1 MGLRHFIRLGA
12 VELPFAG
19 LGAMLWCVLLSGGF
33 SPAAHAGSVEYVVRE
48 QLDRKEYDSSVR
60 RQLLSYGFSAPQ
72 DACHPDSLR
81 LNGPDGEVPVQFS
94 DLETWEGTPF
104 VKSATVNFIV
114 DNPQP
119 LSATTFTL
127 TYADKPLPRTAEPV
141 EPDPA
146 LRVVEAQDTVLVT
159 SSRYQFRVRL
169 LSGEQTYAQ
178 PAPAADVPG
187 PLQGISFGEDPW
199 SEPSRM
205 FGAIPVK
212 SWTAKL
218 VDNGPVF
225 ARVAFRYTFAD
236 DNVLTLTARVASADS
251 AVRWEMAVREDRPE
265 QGLEMPMLRM
275 PGAKEA
281 MLPKGY
287 GQWARDRTLPL
298 KAEPFVYLSPNSSL
312 PNVFPD
318 SPAHIR
324 IQREDQADINF
335 YSHDPGAWTEPA
347 ATLTF
352 AGFKTLD
359 NENIPRVWD
368 RWQRKRIAV
377 SYIDE
382 TPVLRMSLAKGQR
395 KWTISL
401 GAAQVGDQLQRTN
414 AMVLDWPA
422 ANAPRPWLFV
432 DRQRIEDLWK
442 EIGDDPGTL
451 RERGLLTDDAVSMTT
466 MLNRRARMAS
476 AAWNVRM
483 MMSDHLPTSFAARRG
498 LANKKTQEKM
508 EDWSQYMFDGSPP
521 QSPREAFMQRMYF
534 EHARTAPVQHLQNYL
549 RLLGNF
555 DVMRHAI
562 TVAALYDALIDSDLI
577 TAEQRP
583 AFRAQ
588 TAYLAY
594 LMADPTC
601 WDMERGYVSGNTN
614 MSVSYT
620 LSLGILA
627 CALRNHP
634 MAKTWTDHATRWMD
648 KWLADEVGPNGEWIP
663 EGTHYGIVSLE
674 PMLAYAAAAKRAGF
688 HDFTNDPRLKRLTL
702 FWAHQHT
709 PPDPGRGD
717 LRVSGSYGRGSASER
732 FNVFGV
738 AARLFAASDPDFS
751 RQMQWMWA
759 QTGYPVDGA
768 DFRMGGY
775 DAYYMDRNLP
785 MRAPRWES
793 ENFPNI
799 GAVLRHA
806 FDTADESHLNV
817 LSNVQSRE
825 NLDVWPPGVGGI
837 AQWFACGKPLSTC
850 FTFKYGMQER
860 HDLVRD
866 GVRLTHPWAATGTE
880 KNPFGYYTT
889 TNAEAFASLASA
901 DYVRSTFSITH
912 ADPRDWFPD
921 ELPAYP
927 SEPRGREGKL
937 DWTRQM
943 LFLKDADPVGP
954 AYLVLHD
961 STRGGQPTVWQFW
974 TLSEKLGAA
983 SEAADVEAFL
993 ADKPGPTILPA
1004 RELPRSDRFTAIGQF
1019 GVDMEFFIAGPTN
1032 TPRHTLRYG
1041 GVLQRRPEYQDLL
1054 HLQLPG
1060 DGSYYVALFPRA
1072 REAQAPAFTA
1082 LAEGKIIK
1090 IAGGFG
1096 TDYALLAPV
1105 VTTAAAEGVMV
1116 SGTAAAVQT
1125 RPDGSGVLTVAA
1137 AGDVRW
1143 KDFGIRS
1150 DTAASLHATA
1160 DGQLT
1165 LTIPPGSEGGDVTI
1179 RAPAGYRLEGR
1190 PKDVQVSEDGGV
1202 YAIAVPA
1209 GAQPIVLKK

>member
-1 MGLRHFIRLGA
+1 
-12 VELPFAG
+12 
-19 LGAMLWCVLLSGGF
+19 
-33 SPAAHAGSVEYVVRE
+33 
-48 QLDRKEYDSSVR
+48 
-60 RQLLSYGFSAPQ
+60 
-72 DACHPDSLR
+72 
-81 LNGPDGEVPVQFS
+81 
-94 DLETWEGTPF
+94 
-104 VKSATVNFIV
+104 
-114 DNPQP
+114 
-119 LSATTFTL
+119 
-127 TYADKPLPRTAEPV
+127 
-141 EPDPA
+141 
-146 LRVVEAQDTVLVT
+146 
-159 SSRYQFRVRL
+159 
-169 LSGEQTYAQ
+169 
-178 PAPAADVPG
+178 
-187 PLQGISFGEDPW
+187 
-199 SEPSRM
+199 
-205 FGAIPVK
+205 
-212 SWTAKL
+212 
-218 VDNGPVF
+218 
-225 ARVAFRYTFAD
+225 
-236 DNVLTLTARVASADS
+236 
-251 AVRWEMAVREDRPE
+251 
-265 QGLEMPMLRM
+265 
-275 PGAKEA
+275 
-281 MLPKGY
+281 
-287 GQWARDRTLPL
+287 
-298 KAEPFVYLSPNSSL
+298 
-312 PNVFPD
+312 
-318 SPAHIR
+318 
-324 IQREDQADINF
+324 
-335 YSHDPGAWTEPA
+335 
-347 ATLTF
+347 
-352 AGFKTLD
+352 
-359 NENIPRVWD
+359 
-368 RWQRKRIAV
+368 
-377 SYIDE
+377 
-382 TPVLRMSLAKGQR
+382 
-395 KWTISL
+395 
-401 GAAQVGDQLQRTN
+401 
-414 AMVLDWPA
+414 
-422 ANAPRPWLFV
+422 
-432 DRQRIEDLWK
+432 
-442 EIGDDPGTL
+442 
-451 RERGLLTDDAVSMTT
+451 
-466 MLNRRARMAS
+466 
-476 AAWNVRM
+476 
-483 MMSDHLPTSFAARRG
+483 
-498 LANKKTQEKM
+498 
-508 EDWSQYMFDGSPP
+508 
-521 QSPREAFMQRMYF
+521 
-534 EHARTAPVQHLQNYL
+534 
-549 RLLGNF
+549 
-555 DVMRHAI
+555 
-562 TVAALYDALIDSDLI
+562 
-577 TAEQRP
+577 
-583 AFRAQ
+583 
-588 TAYLAY
+588 
-594 LMADPTC
+594 
-601 WDMERGYVSGNTN
+601 
-614 MSVSYT
+614 
-620 LSLGILA
+620 
-627 CALRNHP
+627 
-634 MAKTWTDHATRWMD
+634 
-648 KWLADEVGPNGEWIP
+648 
-663 EGTHYGIVSLE
+663 
-674 PMLAYAAAAKRAGF
+674 
-688 HDFTNDPRLKRLTL
+688 
-702 FWAHQHT
+702 
-709 PPDPGRGD
+709 
-717 LRVSGSYGRGSASER
+717 
-732 FNVFGV
+732 V

-785 MRAPRWES
+785 MRAPRWGS

-889 TNAEAFASLASA
+889 TTAEAFASLASA

-983 SEAADVEAFL
+983 AEAADVEAFL

-1072 REAQAPAFTA
+1072 RGAQPPAFTA

-1137 AGDVRW
+1137 AGEVRW
-1143 KDFGIRS
+1143 KDFGIAS

-1190 PKDVQVSEDGGV
+1190 PKDVKVSEDGGV
-1202 YAIAVPA
+1202 YAIAFPA